1 MNPKMRELLV
11 MSFDT
16 ELSASRRQ
24 QLDAALASSEELRAE
39 RDALVAMRASAA
51 ATAAAGFGPYFAER
65 VMAQVSAAGEP
76 ERSMLFDLFTV
87 FKPVALAGLVA
98 LAVLVP
104 LGGRALYESVSG
116 QEQTLTDMAQSAYA
130 LEMEEVLCQ
139 TD

>member
-1 MNPKMRELLV
+1 
-11 MSFDT
+11 
-16 ELSASRRQ
+16 
-24 QLDAALASSEELRAE
+24 
-39 RDALVAMRASAA
+39 
-51 ATAAAGFGPYFAER
+51 
-65 VMAQVSAAGEP
+65 
-76 ERSMLFDLFTV
+76 MLFDLFTV